1 MGRRKSFIGKIE
13 MDNKSILLLF
23 ALISLIRA
31 RPQAGDVP
39 NECSRFF
46 KESAFDFSKL
56 GFDQRT
62 IEEKLVYNCVE
73 KSFCND
79 GRDFVTPFSTGS
91 ETLLA
96 LIDTAQTATCPK
108 EGQICCSV
116 KYINNVVNGFN
127 QEFDK
132 WFLQSNTCKICYNNN
147 YHN

>member
-1 MGRRKSFIGKIE
+1 MFLLTNFCFQIE

-62 IEEKLVYNCVE
+62 IEEKLVY
-73 KSFCND
+73 K
-79 GRDFVTPFSTGS
+79 
-91 ETLLA
+91 
-96 LIDTAQTATCPK
+96 
-108 EGQICCSV
+108 
-116 KYINNVVNGFN
+116 
-127 QEFDK
+127 
-132 WFLQSNTCKICYNNN
+132 
-147 YHN
+147 